1 MRLTLLLEMAAK
13 LKLPHDYRFGMSRPS
28 TLAAKRRNPPGKR
41 RSKVFVEPV
50 SKEEWQYFRGDTVE
64 VLHGK
69 DAGKQG
75 KVTQVV
81 RARNWV
87 VIDGLNTKAVDIGR
101 LTDWGGLK
109 DFDQAPLRLNRQNLV
124 DPTDRKPT
132 DIEWRYTEEGD
143 RVRVSVRS
151 GRIIP
156 KPVLQRRD
164 GIIPEQW
171 KDGPKDTSV
180 EDALERTYVPS
191 LKTFQEEIMEK
202 MGIEENRQQ
211 RKSYWY

>member
-50 SKEEWQYFRGDTVE
+50 SKEEWQYFRGDT
-64 VLHGK
+64 
-69 DAGKQG
+69 D
-75 KVTQVV
+75 
-81 RARNWV
+81 RNV
-87 VIDGLNTKAVDIGR
+87 SPVCDINVCFICLKHYRYVGR
-101 LTDWGGLK
+101 TEEYRGTYVASE
-109 DFDQAPLRLNRQNLV
+109 APLLLNQVSLV